1 MADDNT
7 QKEENR
13 NNTKPLDLEDFAEN
27 LLRQKG
33 LIDLSA
39 DTLRQMKLDIVTRL
53 EKVTNGVMVANLKD
67 DDLKEFESMLD
78 KDAPPED
85 IQGFVERK
93 IPDLDQKLGLA
104 YMKFRDIYLG

>member
-1 MADDNT
+1 MAENITKPENKDNS
-7 QKEENR
+7 
-13 NNTKPLDLEDFAEN
+13 KPLDLEDFTEN

-39 DTLRQMKLDIVTRL
+39 DTLRQMKLDLVTRL
-53 EKVTNGVMVANLKD
+53 EKVTNGVIVANLKD

-78 KDAPPED
+78 NDAPPED
-85 IQGFVERK
+85 VQGFVERK